1 MRTFK
6 THPIG
11 IAQGDEQI
19 FADFENDGEMWTG
32 HGTRERRHPVV
43 FDEAF
48 RSSPAV
54 QVGISLWD
62 VDTSAAVRAE
72 VIAENITSDGFEI
85 VFRTWADSRV
95 ARVRVAW
102 TAIGDVTT
110 DDDWDVP

>member
-1 MRTFK
+1 MKTFK

-11 IAQGDEQI
+11 IAQGDAQI

-32 HGTRERRHPVV
+32 SGTRERRHAVT
-43 FDEAF
+43 FDQPF
-48 RSSPAV
+48 RSTPAV

-72 VIAENITSDGFEI
+72 VVAESITPDGFDI

-95 ARVRVAW
+95 ARARVAW
-102 TAIGDVTT
+102 MAIGDVTT